1 MIIFALVLTPI
12 DWYYFFINY
21 VLVYQ
26 FIIFVCLFFWLPLK
40 FLYKLIY
47 LIFYFANNLATLF
60 RNSLFLMYF
69 LCFFFFFAYYITC
82 DILSCFRTF
91 FFETKHISF
100 HYVMLK
106 DIINFLSNI
115 VSFKVKLRT
124 DINKKKLIITKQK

>member
-1 MIIFALVLTPI
+1 MF
-12 DWYYFFINY
+12 WFIS
-21 VLVYQ
+21 LS
-26 FIIFVCLFFWLPLK
+26 FLFVWLPLK

-69 LCFFFFFAYYITC
+69 LCFFFYFAYYITC

-124 DINKKKLIITKQK
+124 DINKKTNNYKTKIIKIHSNYNLLNSNHSTFKGL